1 MPGIQVKDSGSLH
14 FLVGTLGEVLVF
26 VWGPLYYKAGIFQGQ
41 GAWHKCC
48 LNCGWKFFAEM
59 ERVLK
64 SLLEASQRP
73 WAPVQ
78 VRAEGGFCVELK
90 MF

>member
-26 VWGPLYYKAGIFQGQ
+26 VWGPLYYKAGNFQGQ

-48 LNCGWKFFAEM
+48 LNCGWKF
-59 ERVLK
+59 
-64 SLLEASQRP
+64 LLRWRGCENRCLQHRKRP